1 MNTIEKRTAAAAVP
15 AATPAEELALVEHL
29 HTRLR
34 ELFSGAAPEY
44 EEIRERY
51 PSKVLQLGVVP
62 PLPEPDPDTHETPEQ
77 FAKRLRRPPSN
88 LGLDFEMQRG
98 PGGEMAVEV
107 EGRFST
113 YVQRYP
119 DHQAQEQFYSGG
131 QERQTR
137 EQEENPEDA
146 DTKENMRLLPVFKR
160 IDIETGRIRVELDGD
175 TGETVIELD
184 ERVAAA
190 LGHVLVDS
198 GTVYPFWADAP
209 RPSLRLRS
217 TATKRPTSRQSPRLR
232 VGVAQSRWFCR
243 RRASSSPGGPLAMA
257 VCGCR
262 PPCATTRL

>member
-1 MNTIEKRTAAAAVP
+1 MSTLENRPPQLSFPPLRMRSSRLSTICSAGCASSSR
-15 AATPAEELALVEHL
+15 
-29 HTRLR
+29 
-34 ELFSGAAPEY
+34 APRPEF

-119 DHQAQEQFYSGG
+119 DRQAQEQFYSGG

-160 IDIETGRIRVELDGD
+160 FDIETGRIRVELEGD

-184 ERVAAA
+184 EGSLPR
-190 LGHVLVDS
+190 LVTRSLTPGLSTHS
-198 GTVYPFWADAP
+198 GGDAP
-209 RPSLRLRS
+209 RPCL
-217 TATKRPTSRQSPRLR
+217 
-232 VGVAQSRWFCR
+232 
-243 RRASSSPGGPLAMA
+243 
-257 VCGCR
+257 
-262 PPCATTRL
+262 